1 MNFTEKELEKKYKRK
16 KALMSVIKE
25 IENNGIKIDYNKYP
39 KYKNMET
46 LRKIILDY
54 QLLVPGEEPDL
65 TEMTN
70 AVDGIVDASES
81 DEGIEAVK
89 KALDE
94 MEEGTEVAEP
104 EMEEIVI
111 GKFQPE
117 KIIEELER
125 KEEEEQKPFK
135 PDWDKINAIDVVDLS
150 KDEGRKNMVRK
161 IYLEMLGREPDAK
174 GLEIYKQHIR
184 DGLGISHIRDAIRRS
199 KEYKRLHNL

>member
-1 MNFTEKELEKKYKRK
+1 LEKKYKRK
-16 KALMSVIKE
+16 KALMSIIKE

-70 AVDGIVDASES
+70 AIDRDDPMMDGPHPTE
-81 DEGIEAVK
+81 DEVK
-89 KALDE
+89 DFFEDKPFEDKTLQ
-94 MEEGTEVAEP
+94 
-104 EMEEIVI
+104 EEIVE
-111 GKFQPE
+111 E
-117 KIIEELER
+117 K
-125 KEEEEQKPFK
+125 EEQKPFK

-199 KEYKRLHNL
+199 KEYKKVHNL

>member
-54 QLLVPGEEPDL
+54 QLLVPGNEPDL
-65 TEMTN
+65 TEMTE
-70 AVDGIVDASES
+70 AIDSAEPTELATVMGTQEEVVDS
-81 DEGIEAVK
+81 IEAPPLPQLIK
-89 KALDE
+89 E
-94 MEEGTEVAEP
+94 
-104 EMEEIVI
+104 EEIV
-111 GKFQPE
+111 E
-117 KIIEELER
+117 
-125 KEEEEQKPFK
+125 EEEEQKPFK

-150 KDEGRKNMVRK
+150 TDEGRTNMVRK
-161 IYLEMLGREPDAK
+161 IYLEMLGREPDAM
-174 GLEIYKQHIR
+174 GREIYKQHIR

-199 KEYKRLHNL
+199 KEYKKVHNL